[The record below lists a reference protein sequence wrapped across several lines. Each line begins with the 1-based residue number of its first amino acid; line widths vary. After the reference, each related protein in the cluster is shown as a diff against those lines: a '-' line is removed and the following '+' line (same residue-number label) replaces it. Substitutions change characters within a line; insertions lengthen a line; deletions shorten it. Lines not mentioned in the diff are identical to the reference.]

1 MTKQRTF
8 AIVLV
13 RQENGTFAV
22 QVPALPEVNTQG
34 KDRSRALE
42 RAAEAIELALE
53 QRIAE
58 GEEIPPD
65 GAAELRNVT
74 VEAAA

>member
-13 RQENGTFAV
+13 PQENGTFAV

-34 KDRSRALE
+34 KDRAQALE
-42 RAAEAIELALE
+42 RATEAIELAIE
-53 QRIAE
+53 QRVAD
-58 GEEIPPD
+58 GEDIPAD
-65 GAAELRNVT
+65 GAAELQNIT

>member
-1 MTKQRTF
+1 MTNKRTF

-13 RQENGTFAV
+13 PQENGTFAV

-34 KDRSRALE
+34 SDRTQALE
-42 RAAEAIELALE
+42 RAAEAIELAIE
-53 QRIAE
+53 QRTAD
-58 GEEIPPD
+58 GEEIPAD
-65 GAAELRNVT
+65 GLAELQNIT